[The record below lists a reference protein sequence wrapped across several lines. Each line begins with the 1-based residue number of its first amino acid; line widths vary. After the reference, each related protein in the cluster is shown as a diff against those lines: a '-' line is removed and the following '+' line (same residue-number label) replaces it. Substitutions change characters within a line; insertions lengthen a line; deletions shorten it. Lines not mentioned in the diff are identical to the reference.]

1 MIMERSEIITKLK
14 KYFTLSNLVCPD
26 TYKAFGDRGWQF
38 LRTDYLHTL
47 LIVRRDILQSP
58 MLCNNYLTGGKNYT
72 QRGLRCN
79 LCEIVREKSGEG
91 KIYLSAHLTG
101 CAGDF
106 NVVGMTSVQARHL
119 IMDHI
124 DKLPYPIRLEEGV
137 TWLHLDTYD
146 SGNNQPYTL
155 FKA

>member
-1 MIMERSEIITKLK
+1 MTRSEIITELK
-14 KYFTLSNLVCPD
+14 NYFALPDLVCPD
-26 TYKAFGDRGWQF
+26 TFKTFGLKAWQF

-47 LIVRRDILQSP
+47 LIVRRDILKSP
-58 MLCNNYLTGGKNYT
+58 MICNNFFSGGKTYT

-79 LCEIVREKSGEG
+79 LCEIVKEKSDQG

-119 IMDHI
+119 IIDNI
-124 DKLPYPIRLEEGV
+124 DKLPYPIRMEDGM

-146 SGNNQPYTL
+146 SGNSEPYTL
-155 FKA
+155 FTP